1 VTSTNQTALNCA
13 SQFFFPKRNSSAKMR
28 VFCFPHAGGAPSV
41 FFEWAAR
48 LGQEFECVCIQL
60 RGRGSRLHEKSHEA
74 IVDIADEIAGNI
86 TGYLDVPF
94 VFYGHSFGG
103 VIAFELARRMKR
115 EGKQGPAQLFLGAV
129 RPPHLAPPHAPIHAL
144 PEREFIDNVQGRY
157 SGIPTAVL
165 REPEI
170 LQFFLPAL
178 RADFTAY
185 ERYAYRREEP
195 LDCPITA
202 FSGAND
208 AVVTSECMSQWR
220 LHTNGP
226 FELAVLPGGH
236 FFLVDSRQELI
247 RLIRLRASAERYRR
261 A

>member
-1 VTSTNQTALNCA
+1 
-13 SQFFFPKRNSSAKMR
+13 MR

-41 FFEWAAR
+41 FFEWAVR

-115 EGKQGPAQLFLGAV
+115 EGKQGPAHLFLGAV

-157 SGIPTAVL
+157 SGIPAAVL

-185 ERYAYRREEP
+185 ARSNEDVIAGWTWWAAGEP
-195 LDCPITA
+195 DWWDDV
-202 FSGAND
+202 GAND
-208 AVVTSECMSQWR
+208 
-220 LHTNGP
+220 
-226 FELAVLPGGH
+226 GGH
-236 FFLVDSRQELI
+236 YSVTPTDGRTYTGDSVNMTMI
-247 RLIRLRASAERYRR
+247 KASF
-261 A
+261 